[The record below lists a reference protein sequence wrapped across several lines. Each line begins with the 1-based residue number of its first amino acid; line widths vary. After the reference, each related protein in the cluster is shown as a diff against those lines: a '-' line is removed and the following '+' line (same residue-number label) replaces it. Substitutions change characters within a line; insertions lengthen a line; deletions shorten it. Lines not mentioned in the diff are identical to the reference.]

1 MRAATVARINVTPLK
16 SAALHHPER
25 VRVEP
30 WGVAGNR
37 AFYLVRDDGRLWN
50 GTKQGSLV
58 RIRADL
64 DGDRLAI
71 AFPDGTR
78 VEATADPCGEA
89 IVTDFYGRPVAGH
102 VVPGPWD
109 APLAALADG
118 TPLRVVAPDAPG
130 GANDVRPLTLASS
143 ASVAAIAEAGGAT
156 DALDARRFRMTFDL
170 TGCAAFEEDSWSER
184 VVGLGAATVRVL
196 GAVPRC
202 VVTTLDPTTGERDFP
217 TLSAI
222 KRVRGVV
229 DGDLPFGVYAE
240 ILEPGEVAV
249 GDAVVPR

>member
-16 SAALHHPER
+16 SAALHHPDR

-30 WGVAGNR
+30 WGVVGNR
-37 AFYLVRDDGRLWN
+37 AFFLVHDDGRLWN
-50 GTKQGSLV
+50 GSKQGSLV
-58 RIRADL
+58 RLRADL
-64 DGDRLAI
+64 EGDRLAI

-78 VEATADPCGEA
+78 VDGPVAPSGTALR
-89 IVTDFYGRPVAGH
+89 TDFYGRPVDGH

-109 APLAALADG
+109 APLAAFADG
-118 TPLRVVAPDAPG
+118 TPLRLVAPDAPG
-130 GANDVRPLTLASS
+130 GANDVEPLTLASS

-170 TGCAAFEEDSWSER
+170 DGCAAYEEDTWAGR
-184 VVGLGAATVRVL
+184 VVGLGGATVRIL

-202 VVTTLDPTTGERDFP
+202 VVTTLDPTTGDRDFP

-222 KRVRGVV
+222 KRSRGVV

-240 ILEPGEVAV
+240 IVEPGEVAV
-249 GDAVVPR
+249 GDPVVPR

>member
-1 MRAATVARINVTPLK
+1 MPAATVARINVTPLK
-16 SAALHHPER
+16 SAALHHPDR

-37 AFYLVRDDGRLWN
+37 RFFLVREDGRLWN
-50 GTKQGSLV
+50 GTKQGVLV
-58 RIRADL
+58 RLRAELED
-64 DGDRLAI
+64 DRLAI

-78 VEATADPCGEA
+78 VEAVAEPSGDA
-89 IVTDFYGRPVAGH
+89 LVTDFYGRPVPGRA
-102 VVPGPWD
+102 VPGPWD
-109 APLAALADG
+109 APLAAFAG
-118 TPLRVVAPDAPG
+118 TPLRLVAPDAPG

-170 TGCAAFEEDSWSER
+170 DGCAAYEEDTWADR
-184 VVGLGAATVRVL
+184 VVRLGGATVRIL

-202 VVTTLDPTTGERDFP
+202 VVTTLDPATGERDFP

-222 KRVRGVV
+222 KRSRGVV
-229 DGDLPFGVYAE
+229 DGDLLFGVYAE

-249 GDAVVPR
+249 GDPVDPR

>member
-16 SAALHHPER
+16 SAALLHPDR

-30 WGVAGNR
+30 WGVVGNR
-37 AFYLVRDDGRLWN
+37 AFFLVHEDGRLWN
-50 GTKQGSLV
+50 GSKQGSLV
-58 RIRADL
+58 QLRADL
-64 DGDRLAI
+64 AGDRLAL

-78 VEATADPCGEA
+78 VDGLVAPTGSAV
-89 IVTDFYGRPVAGH
+89 VTDFYGRPVPGR

-109 APLAALADG
+109 TPLAAFGGG
-118 TPLRVVAPDAPG
+118 TPLRLVAPDAPG
-130 GANDVRPLTLASS
+130 GANDVEPLTMASS
-143 ASVAAIAEAGGAT
+143 ASVAAIAEAGAAT

-170 TGCAAFEEDSWSER
+170 EGCGAYEEDTWAGR
-184 VVGLGAATVRVL
+184 VVGLGGAMVRVL

-217 TLSAI
+217 TLAAI
-222 KRVRGVV
+222 KRSRGVI

-240 ILEPGEVAV
+240 ILEPGDVAV
-249 GDAVVPR
+249 GDAVEPR

>member
-1 MRAATVARINVTPLK
+1 MSDATVARINVTPLK
-16 SAALHHPER
+16 SAALHHPRR
-25 VRVEP
+25 VRIEP

-37 AFYLVRDDGRLWN
+37 AYFLVREDGRLWN

-58 RIRADL
+58 RLRADL
-64 DGDRLAI
+64 DGDRLAV

-78 VEATADPCGEA
+78 VEAVAAATGEA
-89 IVTDFYGRPVAGH
+89 LVTDFYGRPVPGH

-109 APLAALADG
+109 GPLSAFAG
-118 TPLRVVAPDAPG
+118 TPLRLVAPDEPG
-130 GANDVRPLTLASS
+130 GASDVRPLT
-143 ASVAAIAEAGGAT
+143 
-156 DALDARRFRMTFDL
+156 LDARRFRMTFDL
-170 TGCAAFEEDSWSER
+170 DGCTAYEEDSWAGR
-184 VVGLGAATVRVL
+184 VVALGGATVRVL

-202 VVTTLDPTTGERDFP
+202 VVTTLDPSTGERDFP

-222 KRVRGVV
+222 KRARGVV

-240 ILEPGEVAV
+240 ILEPGDVAV

>member
-1 MRAATVARINVTPLK
+1 MSDATVARINVTPLK
-16 SAALHHPER
+16 SAALHHPRR
-25 VRVEP
+25 VRIEP

-37 AFYLVRDDGRLWN
+37 AYFLVREDGRLWN

-58 RIRADL
+58 RLRADL
-64 DGDRLAI
+64 DGDRLAV

-78 VEATADPCGEA
+78 VEAVAAATGEA
-89 IVTDFYGRPVAGH
+89 LVTDFYGRPVPGH

-109 APLAALADG
+109 GPLSAFAG
-118 TPLRVVAPDAPG
+118 TPLRLVAPDEPG
-130 GANDVRPLTLASS
+130 GASDVRPLTLASS

-170 TGCAAFEEDSWSER
+170 DGCTAYEEDSWAGR
-184 VVGLGAATVRVL
+184 VVALGGATVRVL

-202 VVTTLDPTTGERDFP
+202 VVTTLDPSTGERDFP

-222 KRVRGVV
+222 KRARGVV

-240 ILEPGEVAV
+240 ILEPGDVAV